1 MQLACPKHNRATQKW
16 TLFPIGFIAFRMRPA
31 REINRIGGYS
41 EIVRFELIAE
51 CPYTGARA
59 GRIHTAHGIIETPVF
74 MPVGTQASVKGVMQR
89 DIEGELDAQVIL
101 ANTYHLF
108 LRPGHKL
115 IRKLG
120 GLHRFMSWPRA
131 ILTDSG
137 GFQVFSLSDLRKI
150 SEDGVLFRSHL
161 DGDPHLFTPEST
173 VDVQFALGSDIMM
186 PLDECLEYP
195 SSHEAAN
202 QAMRR
207 TVRWAHSAYRH
218 FEQRVEET
226 GSASALFPIVQGSMF
241 AGLRRDCAAELLEL
255 NAPGYAIGGLSVG
268 EPRSLS
274 MEMTEVTT
282 PLLPRDRP
290 RYVMGVGMPEELPEY
305 VARGVDMMD
314 CVLPSRN
321 ARNGCLFTASGRVI
335 IKQARYKDD
344 PGPLDANC
352 RCLTCRTYSRAYLR
366 HLFQAGEMLF
376 STLATIHNLKYYLD
390 MMRQMREAILLGRF
404 RAYLDSVRNSA
415 VESS

>member
-1 MQLACPKHNRATQKW
+1 VH
-16 TLFPIGFIAFRMRPA
+16 
-31 REINRIGGYS
+31 
-41 EIVRFELIAE
+41 FELIAE
-51 CPYTGARA
+51 CPDTGARA
-59 GRIHTAHGIIETPVF
+59 GRIHTAHGIIDTPVF
-74 MPVGTQASVKGVMQR
+74 MPVGTQATVKGVMQR
-89 DIEGELDAQVIL
+89 DLAEELDAHIIL

-108 LRPGHKL
+108 LRPGHEL

-120 GLHRFMSWPRA
+120 GLHKFMSWPRP

-150 SEDGVLFRSHL
+150 SEEGVLFRSHL
-161 DGDPHLFTPEST
+161 DGDAHLFTPEST
-173 VDVQFALGSDIMM
+173 VDVQLALGSDIMM

-195 SSHEAAN
+195 ASHEAAN

-207 TVRWAHSAYRH
+207 TVRWAQAAYRY
-218 FEQRVEET
+218 FLRRKDET
-226 GSASALFPIVQGSMF
+226 GSSSALFPIVQGSMF
-241 AGLRRDCAAELLEL
+241 ADLRRDCATELLAL
-255 NAPGYAIGGLSVG
+255 DAPGYAIGGLSVG

-274 MEMTEVTT
+274 LEMTEVTT
-282 PLLPRDRP
+282 PLLPLDRP
-290 RYVMGVGMPEELPEY
+290 RYVMGVGMPEELAEY

-321 ARNGCLFTASGRVI
+321 ARNGCLFTSTGRVI

-344 PGPLDANC
+344 PAPVDSNC
-352 RCLTCRTYSRAYLR
+352 ACLTCRTYSRSYLR

-376 STLATIHNLKYYLD
+376 STLATLHNLKYYLD
-390 MMRQMREAILLGRF
+390 MMRQMRQAILLGRF
-404 RAYLDSVRNSA
+404 RAYLDSVRDSA

>member
-1 MQLACPKHNRATQKW
+1 VQ
-16 TLFPIGFIAFRMRPA
+16 
-31 REINRIGGYS
+31 
-41 EIVRFELIAE
+41 FELEAE
-51 CPYTGARA
+51 CPDTGARA

-74 MPVGTQASVKGVMQR
+74 MPVGTQATVKGMMQR
-89 DIEGELDAQVIL
+89 DLETELDAHIIL

-108 LRPGHKL
+108 LRPGHEL

-120 GLHRFMSWPRA
+120 GLHQFMSWPRA

-161 DGDPHLFTPEST
+161 DGDAHLFTPEST

-207 TVRWAHSAYRH
+207 TVRWAQSAYRY
-218 FEQRVEET
+218 FERRVDET

-241 AGLRRDCAAELLEL
+241 ADLRRDCATELLEL

-268 EPRSLS
+268 EPRVLSL
-274 MEMTEVTT
+274 EMTEVTT

-321 ARNGCLFTASGRVI
+321 ARNGCLFTSAGRVI

-344 PGPLDANC
+344 PAPLDANC
-352 RCLTCRTYSRAYLR
+352 HCLTCRTYSRAYLR

-390 MMRQMREAILLGRF
+390 MMRQMRQAILLGRF
-404 RAYLDSVRNSA
+404 RAFLDGVRNSA